1 MKQIVV
7 LIAFLFGLNTY
18 AQNNQELIKHY
29 QAYYKQ
35 MKAQADIQGIINGLT
50 HLNVLSPS
58 TARQD
63 TLAYIYMN
71 EGKFLQAINTVG
83 VEVNNS
89 DSDIALEVKAVSLKS
104 LNQPKLAIPQFEGL
118 FKRTENVTLS
128 YELAELYLQT
138 QNIAEASKNV
148 EYGILHAEDN
158 MKKTYYETQQQP
170 YQVPLK
176 AAFLYLKGLIIFNEN
191 KETNIDVAVSYLEQ
205 ALTIAPNFNLAYV
218 SRTALLGQKPQP
230 KTKE

>member
-1 MKQIVV
+1 MKHFILLIVFA
-7 LIAFLFGLNTY
+7 IAINTQS
-18 AQNNQELIKHY
+18 QNNQELIKHY

-35 MKAQADIQGIINGLT
+35 MKAQADTQGIINGLT
-50 HLNVLSPS
+50 HLNILSPS

-83 VEVNNS
+83 VEVNSS
-89 DSDIALEVKAVSLKS
+89 DSDIAVEVKAVSLKS
-104 LNQPKLAIPQFEGL
+104 LSQPKLAIPQFEEL

-138 QNIAEASKNV
+138 QNIAGASKKV
-148 EYGILHAEDN
+148 EYGILHAQDN
-158 MKKTYYETQQQP
+158 MKKVYYESQQP

-176 AAFLYLKGLIIFNEN
+176 AAFLYLKGLIVFNEN
-191 KETNIDVAVSYLEQ
+191 KETNIDTAVSYLEQ

-218 SRTALLGQKPQP
+218 SREALLGQKPQP
-230 KTKE
+230 TTKE

>member
-1 MKQIVV
+1 MKQFILIIVMV
-7 LIAFLFGLNTY
+7 LGFNSY
-18 AQNNQELIKHY
+18 AQTNQELLKHY
-29 QAYYKQ
+29 EAYYKQ
-35 MKAQADIQGIINGLT
+35 MKSQADIQGIINGLT

-71 EGKFLQAINTVG
+71 EGKFVQAINTVG
-83 VEVNNS
+83 VEVNSS
-89 DSDIALEVKAVSLKS
+89 DSNIAVEVKAVSLKGLS
-104 LNQPKLAIPQFEGL
+104 QPKLAIPQFEEL
-118 FKRTENVTLS
+118 FKRTQNVTLS

-158 MKKTYYETQQQP
+158 MKKTYYESQQP

-176 AAFLYLKGLIIFNEN
+176 AAFLYLKGLIVFNEN
-191 KETNIDVAVSYLEQ
+191 KETNIDIAVSYLEQ
-205 ALTIAPNFNLAYV
+205 ALTMAPNFNLAYV

>member
-1 MKQIVV
+1 MKHFIV
-7 LIAFLFGLNTY
+7 LIVFVLGLNIQ

-35 MKAQADIQGIINGLT
+35 MKAQADTQGIINGLT
-50 HLNVLSPS
+50 HLNILSPS

-83 VEVNNS
+83 VEVNSS
-89 DSDIALEVKAVSLKS
+89 DSDIAVEVKAVSLKS
-104 LNQPKLAIPQFEGL
+104 LSQPKLAIPQFEEL
-118 FKRTENVTLS
+118 FNRTENVTLS

-138 QNIAEASKNV
+138 QNVAEASKKV
-148 EYGILHAEDN
+148 EYGILHAQDN
-158 MKKTYYETQQQP
+158 MKKVYYESQQP

-176 AAFLYLKGLIIFNEN
+176 AAFLYLKGLIVFNEN
-191 KETNIDVAVSYLEQ
+191 KETNIDTAVSYLEQ
-205 ALTIAPNFNLAYV
+205 ALTIAPNFNLAFV
-218 SRTALLGQKPQP
+218 SREALLGQKPQP
-230 KTKE
+230 TTKE